1 MKSIFPYTSDLF
13 QLKNIPIP
21 HTRECATTVSFFCV
35 LSSSSFCV
43 FISSSQSER
52 KALRKSLKDLFTF
65 LFGLVVVARAEMLF
79 STPCTLSRQPKQ
91 RQLLLVTS
99 FICACLDEFRIAF
112 NQQQAEYGN
121 ENDEEWMWNDNEPST
136 QMCTKKKIY
145 ILCFNLLML
154 IFFCFLRNPSVVS
167 VTLTRWTWSLLA
179 YTAIPHERR
188 VSSHTQWRRNG
199 TKSSLGC
206 FGFALMTLHHVDRM
220 GPTTSFEVW
229 HKEESK
235 VISYCFDN
243 EEKTWASTSD
253 GERGGIWQI
262 FYSSSTCFKSH
273 RAPSE
278 RCASD

>member
-21 HTRECATTVSFFCV
+21 HTRECAATVSFFCV
-35 LSSSSFCV
+35 LSSSSSFCV

-65 LFGLVVVARAEMLF
+65 LFGLVVVARVFYPMHTHTSAQAT
-79 STPCTLSRQPKQ
+79 STAAGYEL
-91 RQLLLVTS
+91 
-99 FICACLDEFRIAF
+99 CACLDEFRIALTSSSKQ
-112 NQQQAEYGN
+112 NMEMRMMKN
-121 ENDEEWMWNDNEPST
+121 ECEMITNH
-136 QMCTKKKIY
+136 QHKCRTKNIY
-145 ILCFNLLML
+145 FLCFNLLVL
-154 IFFCFLRNPSVVS
+154 IFFCFLRNPSLVS

-199 TKSSLGC
+199 TKSLGC

-243 EEKTWASTSD
+243 EEKTWANTSD